1 MLILNPGL
9 LASMDDGHLLASLDC
24 EPEILRTAVE
34 RELIARCE
42 RLADELARCERL
54 ADEVDTIEA
63 RVSEAI
69 AQYPEEDFLE
79 KLADRVFEL
88 GEKLKGDNKAEAHAI
103 AKELTE
109 LGQQVA
115 NAAAYGREE
124 LDQILNP
131 KRSPHHARNS
141 LATGRLR
148 LRGVE

>member
-1 MLILNPGL
+1 MLTLYPGL
-9 LASMDDGHLLASLDC
+9 MANMDDGHLIRSLEC
-24 EPEILRTAVE
+24 EPAIMRTPVE
-34 RELIARCE
+34 FELMARCE
-42 RLADELARCERL
+42 RLADELADL
-54 ADEVDTIEA
+54 PTVDTIEA
-63 RVSEAI
+63 RVSEAV

-88 GEKLKGDNKAEAHAI
+88 GELLKGDNKAEAHAI

-131 KRSPHHARNS
+131 
-141 LATGRLR
+141 
-148 LRGVE
+148 

>member
-1 MLILNPGL
+1 
-9 LASMDDGHLLASLDC
+9 MDDDHLIRSLEC
-24 EPEILRTAVE
+24 EPAIMRTPVE
-34 RELIARCE
+34 LELIARCE
-42 RLADELARCERL
+42 RLADELADRP
-54 ADEVDTIEA
+54 EVDTIEA

-88 GEKLKGDNKAEAHAI
+88 GEKLRGDNKGEAHAI
-103 AKELTE
+103 AKELSE

-131 KRSPHHARNS
+131 KK
-141 LATGRLR
+141 
-148 LRGVE
+148 EK

>member
-1 MLILNPGL
+1 MLTLYPGL
-9 LASMDDGHLLASLDC
+9 MANMDDGHLIRSLEC
-24 EPEILRTAVE
+24 EPSIMRTPVE
-34 RELIARCE
+34 LELMARCE
-42 RLADELARCERL
+42 RLADELAERP
-54 ADEVDTIEA
+54 EVDAIEA

-115 NAAAYGREE
+115 NDAAYGLEE

-131 KRSPHHARNS
+131 KKEPAPC
-141 LATGRLR
+141 A
-148 LRGVE
+148 

>member
-1 MLILNPGL
+1 MLTLYPGL
-9 LASMDDGHLLASLDC
+9 MANMEDDHLIRSLEC
-24 EPEILRTAVE
+24 EPSIMRTAVE
-34 RELIARCE
+34 RELMARCE
-42 RLADELARCERL
+42 RLADELAERP
-54 ADEVDTIEA
+54 EVDTIEA

-88 GEKLKGDNKAEAHAI
+88 GEKLRGDNKAEAHAI
-103 AKELTE
+103 AKELSE

-131 KRSPHHARNS
+131 KK
-141 LATGRLR
+141 
-148 LRGVE
+148 EK

>member
-1 MLILNPGL
+1 MLILNPSL
-9 LASMDDGHLLASLDC
+9 LASMDDDHLLASLDC

-34 RELIARCE
+34 RELMVRCE
-42 RLADELARCERL
+42 RLADELAERP
-54 ADEVDTIEA
+54 EVNTIEA
-63 RVSEAI
+63 CVSEAI

-88 GEKLKGDNKAEAHAI
+88 GEKLRGDNKAEAHAI

-109 LGQQVA
+109 LGQSVA

-131 KRSPHHARNS
+131 KKERNK
-141 LATGRLR
+141 
-148 LRGVE
+148 

>member
-9 LASMDDGHLLASLDC
+9 MGSMDDDHLIRVLEC
-24 EPEILRTAVE
+24 EPAIMRTPAEI
-34 RELIARCE
+34 ELIS
-42 RLADELARCERL
+42 RLEAALDELAERPE
-54 ADEVDTIEA
+54 ADAIDA
-63 RVSEAI
+63 RVTEAI

-88 GEKLKGDNKAEAHAI
+88 GEKLRGDNKAEAHAI

-109 LGQQVA
+109 LGQTVA

-131 KRSPHHARNS
+131 KKENPKC
-141 LATGRLR
+141 
-148 LRGVE
+148 VK